1 MAKQRN
7 QKMKAVYIMDYLLRN
22 TDEEH
27 HAPAKDIIAYLK
39 SCGITAERKSV
50 YSDIEGL
57 QLFGVDILSGP
68 KGYYVVSRDFELP
81 ELKMLVDCV
90 SASKF
95 ITEKKSEKLIKKI
108 ESLASRHEAGKLQR
122 QVYIADRIKAA
133 NEDIYRSVD
142 TLSEA
147 INEKKKV
154 SFRYFEY
161 GTDKK
166 RKFRNNGNEYV
177 VSPYSLTVSD
187 ENYYLI
193 SHYPKH
199 TDLTHF
205 RVDRMSDIKILDEMC
220 TDVCSVM
227 GERFS
232 VGEYSRKLFS
242 MYSGENK
249 RVEILC
255 ENSMMNSVIDR
266 FGKDVFTEV
275 VDEEH
280 FKVHVS
286 VDLSPTFFAWIFTFG
301 GKMKITAPEEAKAQF
316 QNVLKKF
323 ME

>member
-1 MAKQRN
+1 MAKMPN
-7 QKMKAVYIMDYLLRN
+7 QKMKALYIMDYLMRN

-27 HAPAKDIIAYLK
+27 PAPMRDIIAYLE
-39 SCGITAERKSV
+39 SCGISAERKSI

-57 QLFGVDILSGP
+57 QLFGVDILSCTR
-68 KGYYVVSRDFELP
+68 GYYVVSREFELP

-108 ESLASRHEAGKLQR
+108 EALASRHEAGKLQR
-122 QVYIADRIKAA
+122 QVYIADRIKAE

-142 TLSEA
+142 TLSDA
-147 INEKKKV
+147 INEKRKV

-161 GTDKK
+161 GIDKN
-166 RKFRNNGNEYV
+166 RKYRNGGNEYV

-193 SHYPKH
+193 AHYPKH
-199 TDLTHF
+199 EELTHF
-205 RVDRMSDIKILDEMC
+205 RVDRMSDIKIIDEMC
-220 TDVCSVM
+220 EKAENIM
-227 GERFS
+227 GEGFS
-232 VGEYSRKLFS
+232 IGEYSRQLFS
-242 MYSGENK
+242 MYSGENT

-255 ENSMMNSVIDR
+255 ENRMMNSVIDR
-266 FGKDVFTEV
+266 FGKDVFV
-275 VDEEH
+275 MKVDGEH
-280 FKVHVS
+280 FKVRVN

-301 GKMKITAPEEAKAQF
+301 GKMRISAPEEAKEKF
-316 QNVLKKF
+316 NEIVKKF

>member
-1 MAKQRN
+1 MAKMPN
-7 QKMKAVYIMDYLLRN
+7 QKMKALYIMDYLMRN

-27 HAPAKDIIAYLK
+27 PAPMREIIGYLE
-39 SCGITAERKSV
+39 SCGISAERKSI

-57 QLFGVDILSGP
+57 QLFGMDILSCA
-68 KGYYVVSRDFELP
+68 KGYYVVAREFELP

-122 QVYIADRIKAA
+122 QVYIANRIKAG

-161 GTDKK
+161 DLDKK
-166 RKFRNNGNEYV
+166 RKYRNGGCDYV

-199 TDLTHF
+199 EDLTHF
-205 RVDRMSDIKILDEMC
+205 RVDRMSDIKIIDEMC
-220 TDVCSVM
+220 EDVESIM
-227 GERFS
+227 GEKFS
-232 VGEYSRKLFS
+232 IGEYSRKLFS
-242 MYSGENK
+242 MYSGENT
-249 RVEILC
+249 RVEIIC
-255 ENSMMNSVIDR
+255 ENAMMNSVIDR
-266 FGKDVFTEV
+266 FGKDVFVTK
-275 VDEEH
+275 VDEGH
-280 FKVHVS
+280 FKVTVN

-301 GKMKITAPEEAKAQF
+301 GKMKITAPEEAKAKF
-316 QNVLKKF
+316 ADVLKKF

>member
-1 MAKQRN
+1 
-7 QKMKAVYIMDYLLRN
+7 MKALYVMDYLMRN

-27 HAPAKDIIAYLK
+27 PAPMREIIAYLE
-39 SCGITAERKSV
+39 SCGISAERKSI

-57 QLFGVDILSGP
+57 QLFGVDILSCP
-68 KGYYVVSRDFELP
+68 KGYYVVSREFELP

-95 ITEKKSEKLIKKI
+95 ITEKKSKSLIKKI
-108 ESLASRHEAGKLQR
+108 EALASRHEAGKLQR
-122 QVYIADRIKAA
+122 QVYIADRMKAA

-147 INEKKKV
+147 INEKRKV

-161 GTDKK
+161 DLDKK
-166 RKFRNNGNEYV
+166 RKYRNGGNEYV

-199 TDLTHF
+199 NDLTHF
-205 RVDRMSDIKILDEMC
+205 RVDRMSDIKIIDEIS
-220 TDVCSVM
+220 TDVDFVM
-227 GERFS
+227 GENFS
-232 VGEYSRKLFS
+232 VGEYSKKLFS

-249 RVEILC
+249 RVEIVC
-255 ENSMMNSVIDR
+255 ENAMMNSVIDR
-266 FGKDVFTEV
+266 FGKAVFVTK
-275 VDEEH
+275 VDDGH
-280 FKVHVS
+280 FKVHVD

-301 GKMKITAPEEAKAQF
+301 GKMKISAPEEAKAQF
-316 QNVLKKF
+316 QSFLEKF

>member
-1 MAKQRN
+1 MAKKPN
-7 QKMKAVYIMDYLLRN
+7 QKMKVLYILDYLMRN

-27 HAPAKDIIAYLK
+27 HAPMRDILAYLD
-39 SCGITAERKSV
+39 SCGISAERKSV

-57 QLFGVDILSGP
+57 QLFGVDILSDT
-68 KGYYVVSRDFELP
+68 KGYYVVSREFEMP

-95 ITEKKSEKLIKKI
+95 ITEKKSERLIKKI

-122 QVYIADRIKAA
+122 QVYIADRIKVG
-133 NEDIYRSVD
+133 NEEIYRSVD

-166 RKFRNNGNEYV
+166 RKYRNGGDAYV

-199 TDLTHF
+199 EELTHF
-205 RVDRMSDIKILDEMC
+205 RVDRMSDIVIVDEMQNAVE
-220 TDVCSVM
+220 DIM
-227 GERFS
+227 GENFS
-232 VGEYSRKLFS
+232 IGEYSRKLFS
-242 MYSGENK
+242 MFSGENS
-249 RVEILC
+249 RVEITC
-255 ENSMMNSVIDR
+255 ENRVMNSVIDR
-266 FGKDVFTEV
+266 FGKDVFV
-275 VDEEH
+275 MAVDDEH
-280 FKVHVS
+280 FKVSVN

-301 GKMKITAPEEAKAQF
+301 GKMRITAPEEAKEKF
-316 QNVLKKF
+316 NEVIKKF

>member
-1 MAKQRN
+1 MTKMPN
-7 QKMKAVYIMDYLLRN
+7 QKMKALYVMDYLMRN

-27 HAPAKDIIAYLK
+27 PAPMRDIIAYLE
-39 SCGITAERKSV
+39 SMGISAERKSI

-57 QLFGVDILSGP
+57 QLFGVDILSSP

-95 ITEKKSEKLIKKI
+95 ITEKKSERLIKKI
-108 ESLASRHEAGKLQR
+108 EGLASRHEAGKLQR
-122 QVYIADRIKAA
+122 QVYIADRIKAG

-161 GTDKK
+161 DVDKK
-166 RKFRNNGNEYV
+166 RKFRNGGNEYI

-199 TDLTHF
+199 EDLTHF
-205 RVDRMSDIKILDEMC
+205 RVDRMSDIKITEEPC
-220 TDVCSVM
+220 EKVENVM
-227 GERFS
+227 GENFS

-242 MYSGENK
+242 MYSGESS

-255 ENSMMNSVIDR
+255 ENKVMNSVIDR
-266 FGKDVFTEV
+266 FGKDVFV
-275 VDEEH
+275 LKVDDEH
-280 FKVHVS
+280 FKAIVS

-301 GKMKITAPEEAKAQF
+301 GKMKIVAPLEAKE
-316 QNVLKKF
+316 KF
-323 ME
+323 NEVVKNFVE